1 MVRET
6 MVRRPEAVNAHPPE
20 YPGYICRVA
29 AWRETRLLTR
39 PL

>member
-20 YPGYICRVA
+20 YPGYVDRTD
-29 AWRETRLLTR
+29 AWRETSPLTR

>member
-20 YPGYICRVA
+20 YPGYVGQSA
-29 AWRETRLLTR
+29 ARREPHPLTR

>member
-20 YPGYICRVA
+20 CPGYVGHMV
-29 AWRETRLLTR
+29 AWRKTR
-39 PL
+39 PLKQPL

>member
-20 YPGYICRVA
+20 YPGYVGQTA
-29 AWRETRLLTR
+29 AWRETRLLMR

>member
-20 YPGYICRVA
+20 YPGYIGHTA
-29 AWRETRLLTR
+29 AWRKMR
-39 PL
+39 PLKRPL